1 MPRRP
6 RVGAVVLAAFLLVP
20 LIELAIAIQ
29 VGRWI
34 GVVPTVLLLLVES
47 LIGAWIVGREGAAA
61 WRALNDQ
68 LRTGR
73 TPTRELADAA
83 LVLAGG
89 LLLLTPGF
97 LTDVAGFALVL
108 PFTRPAARRLLTAWL
123 GRSVTRRLVRAT
135 GPVLRGEVLDDPTV
149 QVIDVRDL
157 PDERKGRPPP
167 GGCTGRGRARGG

>member
-34 GVVPTVLLLLVES
+34 GAVPTVLLLLVES
-47 LIGAWIVGREGAAA
+47 LIGAWIVRREGAAA

-73 TPTRELADAA
+73 APARELADAA

-97 LTDVAGFALVL
+97 LTDIAGFALVL
-108 PFTRPAARRLLTAWL
+108 PFTRPFSRRVLAAWL
-123 GRSVTRRLVRAT
+123 GRSVTRRLTRAT
-135 GPVLRGEVLDDPTV
+135 GYAAPGRTGPVVEGQVVEPVDV
-149 QVIDVRDL
+149 EVIDVRDL
-157 PDERKGRPPP
+157 PRDGQPKDRPPRE
-167 GGCTGRGRARGG
+167 G